1 MHRARREEDR
11 RVQLAHGERL
21 RKAMKAGGNDP
32 VWITYPGE
40 GHGFAA
46 IKNRVD
52 FAQRVEAFL
61 VKQLGAGAAEP

>member
-1 MHRARREEDR
+1 MP
-11 RVQLAHGERL
+11 LAHGERL

-32 VWITYPGE
+32 VWITYPGD

-61 VKQLGAGAAEP
+61 AKQLGAEAAAP